1 MTRTIAECFDEE
13 MRLYREARSEWTQ
26 KRDTREELRT
36 TIRNLQSS
44 KEHKPEVL
52 RQKLNEANNEYSAAN
67 SDMLNVGEKLRRNI
81 KELREEMREA
91 VYIKASE
98 EPEQIDN
105 RTLSLLKSGSPAAQA
120 RFVPELDAFDAIANL
135 SCKAVGCSR
144 GHHSDYSDTAD
155 KMAEM
160 LEGNAQQIID
170 KATT

>member
-1 MTRTIAECFDEE
+1 MKRTIAECFDEE
-13 MRLYREARSEWTQ
+13 MRLYREARGEWMQ

-44 KEHKPEVL
+44 KEYKPEVL
-52 RQKLNEANNEYSAAN
+52 RQKLNEANKKYSAAN

-81 KELREEMREA
+81 KALREEMREA
-91 VYIKASE
+91 VYNKISG

-105 RTLSLLKSGSPAAQA
+105 RTLSLLKSGSPAVQA
-120 RFVPELDAFDAIANL
+120 RFIPELDAFDSIADI
-135 SCKAVGCSR
+135 SYKAVGCSR
-144 GHHSDYSDTAD
+144 GHCSDYSDTAD

>member
-44 KEHKPEVL
+44 KEYKPEVL
-52 RQKLNEANNEYSAAN
+52 RQELNEANKKYSAAN

-81 KELREEMREA
+81 KALREEMRDA
-91 VYIKASE
+91 VYIKVSG

-105 RTLSLLKSGSPAAQA
+105 RTLFLLKSGSPAAQV
-120 RFVPELDAFDAIANL
+120 RFIPELDAFDSIADI
-135 SCKAVGCSR
+135 SYKAVGCSR

-160 LEGNAQQIID
+160 LEDNAQQIID